1 MLITTIKIIS
11 VLYPFLKEL
20 LLGKNTNHK
29 EVRRL
34 KMALIDFII
43 VSVLLNFYLL
53 KSSYQ
58 LSKHKITN
66 STKVLEL
73 EKTITDLNNKLA
85 KTNVTC
91 SNPNPVNNNDDKPKI
106 PINRTPP
113 ITRKEDY
120 VIDDLYKKL
129 KHIEDIED

>member
-11 VLYPFLKEL
+11 MLYPFLKEL

-34 KMALIDFII
+34 KMALIVFII

-73 EKTITDLNNKLA
+73 EKTITDLNTKLA
-85 KTNVTC
+85 KSNVTC
-91 SNPNPVNNNDDKPKI
+91 SNPNPVNNDI
-106 PINRTPP
+106 LYIYIVPP
-113 ITRKEDY
+113 TVAVEILVSTY
-120 VIDDLYKKL
+120 CLLATYNKL
-129 KHIEDIED
+129 IG